1 MRELSAKTK
10 IDENSARPQ
19 SSRRCRYAP
28 DEQKV
33 HTNYVLL
40 ICTISH
46 SPVPVLA
53 HTSTNAGN
61 EELPVSGNPKEDGM
75 EKMEHWLQLLKIATR
90 RSSSE
95 KSSIQPEEP
104 YIFLKCQFRLNT
116 LDPPF

>member
-1 MRELSAKTK
+1 MQDLLAKTK
-10 IDENSARPQ
+10 IDENSARPR

-46 SPVPVLA
+46 SPVPVFA
-53 HTSTNAGN
+53 HTSTDAGN
-61 EELPVSGNPKEDGM
+61 DKLPVSGNPKEDGM
-75 EKMEHWLQLLKIATR
+75 EKMEHWLQLLKITTR

-95 KSSIQPEEP
+95 QSSIQPEEP
-104 YIFLKCQFRLNT
+104 YIFLKC
-116 LDPPF
+116 